1 MYKLVYTD
9 LALKNLASLGKQV
22 AKRITNKL
30 IFFSLQ
36 AEIKPFSKTLTG
48 FPGRFRLRIGAYRVI
63 FRVDSSGEIQILM
76 VLRIKHRKDI
86 YDL

>member
-1 MYKLVYTD
+1 MYKLVYTEPALKD
-9 LALKNLASLGKQV
+9 LAGLDKQV
-22 AKRITNKL
+22 AKRIVDKL
-30 IFFSLQ
+30 MFFSSQ
-36 AEIKPFSKTLTG
+36 TEVKSFSKALTG
-48 FPGRFRLRIGAYRVI
+48 FPGRFRLRIGTYRVI